1 MIVLLERRF
10 ERVRSTRFCN
20 SELNLTK
27 FWNFVEGDVQL
38 FERTNLQKIK
48 FRDEI
53 TIIPRGIFDGGN
65 GGDANA
71 SRLVCCSK
79 VNLTREVGVRYWP
92 LPAEAAQP
100 ATIWLFYLTWPGHEA
115 TFAYVVNTP
124 VPPVPPPL
132 GLMLRSALDRSWYPR
147 DTNRPHR
154 ASPLSLFSSSILI
167 SRNSIPSFRVSQ
179 FFCSIAKYN
188 WKTFVQID
196 FATIFSSEERF
207 FLKEKRKE
215 EARRKFVTV
224 RAALNVLFVSFAR
237 SVLSRR
243 RDGGRGE
250 NRRVEVGA
258 GESTGG
264 AEGGKSVGWRGR
276 RREAGGG
283 KKWSESEKE
292 SDAG

>member
-65 GGDANA
+65 GGDVNG
-71 SRLVCCSK
+71 RLVCCSK
-79 VNLTREVGVRYWP
+79 VNLTREVSVRYWP

-167 SRNSIPSFRVSQ
+167 SRNSIPSFHFSQ

-188 WKTFVQID
+188 GKP
-196 FATIFSSEERF
+196 SS
-207 FLKEKRKE
+207 K
-215 EARRKFVTV
+215 
-224 RAALNVLFVSFAR
+224 SI
-237 SVLSRR
+237 SRR
-243 RDGGRGE
+243 SFLPRKDFFWKKRERKKQDE
-250 NRRVEVGA
+250 N
-258 GESTGG
+258 S
-264 AEGGKSVGWRGR
+264 
-276 RREAGGG
+276 
-283 KKWSESEKE
+283 
-292 SDAG
+292 